1 MQKKSLPQDLL
12 TTFDQSRRGEML
24 NEVKKWW
31 NDFKDL
37 EHDIE
42 EIHKKPIIH

>member
-1 MQKKSLPQDLL
+1 
-12 TTFDQSRRGEML
+12 ML
-24 NEVKKWW
+24 NKVKNWW

-42 EIHKKPIIH
+42 EIHEKPIIH